1 MRYAGINWNDIV
13 AGDGLCVSFYTQGC
27 PHHCPGCHNPDTWSF
42 EGGKEFPAA
51 LLDTIVAKLN
61 AQGIERKF
69 CIMGGE
75 PLCPEN
81 QFLTRLLIST
91 VKQHCPNTQIYVW
104 TGYVYEDLLLGVN
117 NHLQY
122 ILDNTDVL
130 IDGPYIASERDIT
143 LDMRGSKNQRIIR
156 LREKGEK

>member
-42 EGGKEFPAA
+42 EGGKEFPAT

-104 TGYVYEDLLLGVN
+104 TGYVYEDLLLGLN

-143 LDMRGSKNQRIIR
+143 LEMRGSKNQRIIR